1 MKNENNQNNDII
13 DKYSTNGIVNLLPSK
28 RSKRHIVLEYLST
41 KFENNRT
48 YTEKEVNEILLA
60 WHSFSDPELLRR
72 ELCVY
77 GFLSRTRD
85 GSEYKKNN

>member
-1 MKNENNQNNDII
+1 MENTKSDII
-13 DKYSTNGIVNLLPSK
+13 DKYSKDGIVNLLPSK
-28 RSKRHIVLEYLST
+28 RNKRQIVLEYLST
-41 KFENNRT
+41 KFENDKVYN
-48 YTEKEVNEILLA
+48 EKEVNEILLS

-85 GSEYKKNN
+85 GSEYRKAN